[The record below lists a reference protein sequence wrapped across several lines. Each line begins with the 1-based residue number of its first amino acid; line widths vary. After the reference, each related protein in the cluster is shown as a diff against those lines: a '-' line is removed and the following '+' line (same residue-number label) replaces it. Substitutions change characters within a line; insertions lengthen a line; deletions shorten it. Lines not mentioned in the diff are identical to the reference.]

1 MIIDKAFM
9 GSTTQRPSEEI
20 PYVISTAAFGDSSPT
35 SVTAVAKD
43 ITDPAAVTAVTSTVF
58 PVNSP
63 SVSGTNITLSELKAL
78 TDGKKY
84 RVIVSFLYSGAGPYE
99 RFFDVYCEA
108 E

>member
-1 MIIDKAFM
+1 MKNIADM
-9 GSTTQRPSEEI
+9 GYVTQRPNEEI
-20 PYVISTAAFGDSSPT
+20 PYVVSTAAFGDSSPS

-43 ITDPAAVTAVTSTVF
+43 ITDPAAVSTVTSTVF

-78 TDGKKY
+78 TDGKRY
-84 RVIVSFLYSGAGPYE
+84 LVIVSFLYSGAGPYE
-99 RFFDVYCEA
+99 RFFTVFCEA